1 MTKAS
6 WLALGFGFLAAFFW
20 GTHSVIVRYLTSD
33 LAGISIAVFR
43 LYIAAAVLYVILK
56 LHGRGA
62 SFSLRDKALLW
73 TTFGVVTNYILFHV
87 GLEHTTASAA
97 MMLENT
103 APFFVLLFLVLLF
116 RERIRMV
123 EVLATGIAVFGVF
136 FTVRGDVV
144 LAGEA
149 LEGDI
154 LELLAGLTWAIF
166 LLGSAKAV
174 GQTSSTI
181 ERIAFLFNVL
191 FLSAVALTPLAFFF
205 PLRGTVEIHGI
216 FLLVLLGVFPTAL
229 ASYLWYEAA
238 ARLSAT
244 SASLLFTLSVVFTFV
259 NAHLFLG
266 EAIT

>member
-1 MTKAS
+1 
-6 WLALGFGFLAAFFW
+6 
-20 GTHSVIVRYLTSD
+20 
-33 LAGISIAVFR
+33 
-43 LYIAAAVLYVILK
+43 
-56 LHGRGA
+56 
-62 SFSLRDKALLW
+62 
-73 TTFGVVTNYILFHV
+73 
-87 GLEHTTASAA
+87 
-97 MMLENT
+97 
-103 APFFVLLFLVLLF
+103 
-116 RERIRMV
+116 IRMV

-266 EAIT
+266 EAITQDMIIGAALIVGGVLLAKVGDKAGDTKNDGPES